1 MTLYDPVLPDIQV
14 IPNYSMRT
22 MRTPLPP
29 GDPAE
34 RAQLIARVQ
43 SGYDRLMHL
52 LSEMHSTEFVELD
65 ISMPQAKLLYLLAS
79 AGEVR
84 MSALAVRLHV
94 TLSTVSGAV
103 DRLVERGLASRHDD
117 PADRRQ
123 VLVTVTPD
131 GIALIERFREL
142 NEAQLSSLLD
152 ALDDRQLAVVA
163 EGVEVL
169 ADTAARS
176 IPATGSVMSSPP
188 AVEPA
193 AAERD
198 PQ

>member
-1 MTLYDPVLPDIQV
+1 
-14 IPNYSMRT
+14 MRSSS
-22 MRTPLPP
+22 PP
-29 GDPAE
+29 ADPAA
-34 RAQLIARVQ
+34 RTQLVERVQ
-43 SGYDRLMHL
+43 AGYDRLMHL

-79 AGEVR
+79 ASEVR
-84 MSALAVRLHV
+84 MSALAARLHV

-123 VLVTVTPD
+123 VVVTATPE

-142 NEAQLSSLLD
+142 NETQLSSLLD

-163 EGVEVL
+163 DALEVL
-169 ADTAARS
+169 ADAAARS
-176 IPATGSVMSSPP
+176 AIATPSVTTSPAAAG
-188 AVEPA
+188 AV

-198 PQ
+198 RP